1 MELEAVASD
10 IREKARRDTGAIQEE
25 TGREAERL
33 LGAARERAAEIR
45 SAAEDEVG
53 RQAARMAELEVSSA
67 KLAVKRMLLNTQK
80 DLLDQVYRAT
90 LDAIGRNPESF
101 RRDTLKALL
110 SIARKEIR
118 EGAVFCSPRDAQAL
132 QELLKSP
139 DHAGFRFGGNVD
151 IPGGIIIESGDG
163 QLKIDYS
170 YRTFLDR
177 VWEAGLKDAS
187 DTLFQ

>member
-1 MELEAVASD
+1 MELEAVAAD
-10 IREKARRDTGAIQEE
+10 IREKGRRDAEAIQEE
-25 TGREAERL
+25 TRKETERL

-45 SAAEDEVG
+45 SATEDEVN
-53 RQAARMAELEVSSA
+53 RQVARVANLEVSSA
-67 KLAVKRMLLNTQK
+67 KLAVKRMHLNTQK

-101 RRDTLKALL
+101 RRNTLLLLL
-110 SIARKEIR
+110 SKAKKEIR
-118 EGAVFCSPRDAQAL
+118 EGVVFCSARDTQAL
-132 QELLKSP
+132 QEILKSP
-139 DHAGFRFGGNVD
+139 ENSEFRFGASVD
-151 IPGGIIIESGDG
+151 IPGGIIIESGNG

-187 DTLFQ
+187 DALFQ